1 MTGLHHSGEIP
12 KSPSLLS
19 YLSGKI
25 HIGEATGL
33 CVRIIYYPPNHS
45 KYNSIERYW
54 AGLEKSWNGY
64 LLDTVETVI
73 KRAGN
78 FIWKGLRAETRLLDV
93 PYEKG
98 VKVCGDEKSDLEQR
112 LQRSPV
118 LRWWDITISPKTVN
132 L

>member
-1 MTGLHHSGEIP
+1 M
-12 KSPSLLS
+12 
-19 YLSGKI
+19 
-25 HIGEATGL
+25 TGL
-33 CVRIIYYPPNHS
+33 CVRVIYYPPYHS
-45 KYNSIERYW
+45 NYNSIERYW

-73 KRAGN
+73 KRAEN
-78 FIWKGLRAETRLLDV
+78 FFWKGLRTVTRLLDA

-98 VKVCGDEKSDLEQR
+98 VKVCGEEKIDLENR

-118 LRWWDITISPKTVN
+118 LKWWDISISPKTVI